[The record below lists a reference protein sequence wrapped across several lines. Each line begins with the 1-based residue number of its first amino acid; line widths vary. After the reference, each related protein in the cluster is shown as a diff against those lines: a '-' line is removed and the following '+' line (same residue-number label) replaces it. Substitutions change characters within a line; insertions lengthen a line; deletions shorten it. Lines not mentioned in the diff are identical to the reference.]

1 MSKNIREL
9 IKLSTE
15 NPNLRIITMVDNE
28 VFFTDEYRYC
38 MGEIIS
44 VEKDFVYQPDE
55 IVYIGE
61 QDICDQIYEE
71 LKEDDDVDIKIIEED
86 GEEMQKLV
94 DDRFEELKNMAS
106 IEEVII
112 IYIGV

>member
-1 MSKNIREL
+1 MNKNIQEL

-28 VFFTDEYRYC
+28 VFFTDEYKYC

-44 VEKDFVYQPDE
+44 IEKDIIYQPDE

-61 QDICDQIYEE
+61 QDIYDQIHEDLQNDDSISDE
-71 LKEDDDVDIKIIEED
+71 IVEDDDERME
-86 GEEMQKLV
+86 KLV
-94 DDRFEELKNMAS
+94 DDEFKKLKDS
-106 IEEVII
+106 GKIEEVII